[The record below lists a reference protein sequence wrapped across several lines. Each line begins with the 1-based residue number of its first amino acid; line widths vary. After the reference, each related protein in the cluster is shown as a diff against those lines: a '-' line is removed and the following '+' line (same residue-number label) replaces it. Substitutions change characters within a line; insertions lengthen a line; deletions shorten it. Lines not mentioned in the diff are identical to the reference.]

1 MHFGL
6 EQHCCCLIGNQIF
19 ENLASLEYSSKDGIS
34 LRSHLHQ
41 IWRYL
46 WVALKL
52 LCWSKHRT
60 NMDRLRRRAQCY
72 TVCLPTQQCYHANKQ
87 INNTKT
93 KSWVSSST
101 NIFPIPSF
109 PKNANS
115 HHPARPGTHPAK
127 PIITHT
133 YATPHTTH
141 SLPLNTLPKRVVTAT
156 KPVPPAISA
165 VATRRPVR
173 VGTEAK
179 SRSGRTRRKGRSFV
193 SWLEVVVG
201 GGGGE
206 GEIRSSR
213 RFKNSASTSHTGW
226 CSSIQAL

>member
-6 EQHCCCLIGNQIF
+6 EQHCCCLIGGQIF
-19 ENLASLEYSSKDGIS
+19 ENLASLEDSSKDGIYAHICTKFGDTYGLLSSSS
-34 LRSHLHQ
+34 LGPNIGR
-41 IWRYL
+41 IWIDCA
-46 WVALKL
+46 V
-52 LCWSKHRT
+52 
-60 NMDRLRRRAQCY
+60 
-72 TVCLPTQQCYHANKQ
+72 
-87 INNTKT
+87 
-93 KSWVSSST
+93 VSSATLSIYPHNNST
-101 NIFPIPSF
+101 MPTNRSITPRPRVGYHKVQAPPHPII

-141 SLPLNTLPKRVVTAT
+141 SLPLNTLLKVVVTAT

-165 VATRRPVR
+165 VVIRRPVK
-173 VGTEAK
+173 VGTKAK

-201 GGGGE
+201 GGGRE

-213 RFKNSASTSHTGW
+213 WIKNSASTSQTGW
-226 CSSIQAL
+226 FSPIQAL